1 MRKKYILDTNVLI
14 HDPNSIFNFED
25 NEVILPIHV
34 IEEVDKLKRNQG
46 DVGSS
51 ARIVSRNIDK
61 LREKSCLSSGV
72 QLENGGFLKVEIKGD
87 LKKLPSLLRTDIVDN
102 RILAVALTIRDEF
115 PEERVV
121 LISKD
126 INMRI
131 KADALGLDV
140 QDYETNKIDISEL
153 YEGKITIETPIEVY
167 NRYIKSGKM
176 KPEELMESE
185 PLPNEFINFKQEDK
199 EAFGMYNKSR
209 KRIERLKYGDISAW
223 GIRAKNTEQ
232 SFAFEMLMDPDI
244 KLVTL
249 VGKAGTGK
257 TLIALASGLEQVVER
272 KIYKKLYVARPII
285 PMGKDIGYLPGSE
298 KDKLKPWMQPIYDNF
313 DFITESKEDKAGE
326 KVIYGLE
333 TMGLLKVEALTYIR
347 GRSIPGGFLI
357 IDEAQNLTPHE
368 VKTIVTRAGEN
379 TKIVFTGDPYQIDN
393 PYLDSNSNG
402 LTYLA
407 ERMKGEEIAGHITLI
422 KGERSPL
429 AEIAAR
435 LL

>member
-1 MRKKYILDTNVLI
+1 
-14 HDPNSIFNFED
+14 
-25 NEVILPIHV
+25 
-34 IEEVDKLKRNQG
+34 
-46 DVGSS
+46 
-51 ARIVSRNIDK
+51 VSRNIDK

-72 QLENGGFLKVEIKGD
+72 ELENGGFLKVEIKGD
-87 LKKLPSLLRTDIVDN
+87 LKKLPNLLRSDVVDN

-140 QDYETNKIDISEL
+140 QDYETNKIEISEL
-153 YEGKITIETPIEVY
+153 YEGKITIETSIEAY

-185 PLPNEFINFKQEDK
+185 PLPNEFINFKQEAK

-313 DFITESKEDKAGE
+313 DFITESKEEKAGE

-333 TMGLLKVEALTYIR
+333 TMGLLKIEALTYIR

-368 VKTIVTRAGEN
+368 VKTIVTRAAEN

>member
-51 ARIVSRNIDK
+51 ARVVSRNIDK

-72 QLENGGFLKVEIKGD
+72 ELENGGFLKVEIKGD
-87 LKKLPSLLRTDIVDN
+87 LKKLPNLLRSDVVDN

-140 QDYETNKIDISEL
+140 QDYETNKIEISEL
-153 YEGKITIETPIEVY
+153 YEGKITIETSIEAY

-185 PLPNEFINFKQEDK
+185 PLPNEFINFKQEAK

-313 DFITESKEDKAGE
+313 DFITESKEEKAGE

-333 TMGLLKVEALTYIR
+333 TMGLLKIEALTYIR

-368 VKTIVTRAGEN
+368 VKTIVTRAAEN